1 MSVAIKTTQKKYCS
15 RALLTAIIFG
25 LPFILGGYAPI
36 GKGLILGALFSII
49 NFILIG
55 ETLPMKIG
63 QGSPKKLFFI
73 SIGSIGVRFSLLA
86 IPVVMA
92 VKLDQ
97 FHLVATV
104 IGIFMVQLAIVSDH
118 SIKFIS
124 AARRKRA

>member
-1 MSVAIKTTQKKYCS
+1 MSVAIKATQKKYCS

-25 LPFILGGYAPI
+25 LPFIVGGYAPI
-36 GKGLILGALFSII
+36 GKGLILGSLFSII

-63 QGSPKKLFFI
+63 QGSPKKLFVI
-73 SIGSIGVRFSLLA
+73 SMGSIGVRFGLLA
-86 IPVVMA
+86 IPIVTA

-118 SIKFIS
+118 SIKLIS
-124 AARRKRA
+124 SARRKRA

>member
-1 MSVAIKTTQKKYCS
+1 MSVAIKATQKRYCS

-25 LPFILGGYAPI
+25 LPFIVGGYAPI
-36 GKGLILGALFSII
+36 GKGLILGSLFSII

-63 QGSPKKLFFI
+63 QGSPKKLFVL
-73 SIGSIGVRFSLLA
+73 SMGSIGVRFGLLA
-86 IPVVMA
+86 IHIVTA

-118 SIKFIS
+118 SIKLIS
-124 AARRKRA
+124 SARKKRA

>member
-1 MSVAIKTTQKKYCS
+1 MSVAIKATQKKYCS
-15 RALLTAIIFG
+15 RALFTAIIFG

-63 QGSPKKLFFI
+63 AHSGKRIFAVSL
-73 SIGSIGVRFSLLA
+73 GLLLVRFGLLA

-92 VKLDQ
+92 IKLDQ
-97 FHLVATV
+97 FHLVTVV
-104 IGIFMVQLAIVSDH
+104 IGLFMVQL
-118 SIKFIS
+118 SIMTEHVLKFIS
-124 AARRKRA
+124 LTRVKRI

>member
-1 MSVAIKTTQKKYCS
+1 MSVAIKATQKKYCS

-25 LPFILGGYAPI
+25 LPFIVGGYAPI
-36 GKGLILGALFSII
+36 GKGLILGSLFSII

-63 QGSPKKLFFI
+63 QGSPKKLFVI
-73 SIGSIGVRFSLLA
+73 SMGSIGVRFGLLA
-86 IPVVMA
+86 IPIVMA

-118 SIKFIS
+118 SIKLIS
-124 AARRKRA
+124 SARRKRA

>member
-1 MSVAIKTTQKKYCS
+1 MSVAIKATQKKYCS

-36 GKGLILGALFSII
+36 GKGLILGSLFSII

-63 QGSPKKLFFI
+63 QGSPKKLFAI
-73 SIGSIGVRFSLLA
+73 SMGSIGVRFGLLA
-86 IPVVMA
+86 IPIVMA

-124 AARRKRA
+124 SARKKRA

>member
-1 MSVAIKTTQKKYCS
+1 MSVAIKATQKKYCS

-36 GKGLILGALFSII
+36 GKGLILGSLFSII

-63 QGSPKKLFFI
+63 QGSPKKLFVI
-73 SIGSIGVRFSLLA
+73 SMGSIGVRFGLLA
-86 IPVVMA
+86 IPIVMA

-118 SIKFIS
+118 SMKLIS
-124 AARRKRA
+124 STRKKRA